1 MIKQEKL
8 NLLITAANHLR
19 VASEALKDIADDKRE
34 QYLRADALSI
44 KADIDEILET
54 DHGQAGLL
62 VLIRRI
68 EGRA

>member
-1 MIKQEKL
+1 MTKQEKL
-8 NLLITAANHLR
+8 KLLTTAADHLR
-19 VASEALKDIADDKRE
+19 VASEALKDIADDKRD

-44 KADIDEILET
+44 KADIDEILEC

-68 EGRA
+68 EEKA